1 MAEDS
6 FNPEAKAWIDNV
18 NLATGMS
25 AGWRL
30 EFLGK
35 RYKPNRKQPT
45 ANRAPLKIR
54 RFVRGLPWALVHDAI
69 RYLMSQ
75 APYSGIIYNGVK
87 IPGEFRP
94 TSTRWVR
101 DDQERVDGQ
110 ATGSYTL
117 VQDLIEDGV
126 TDEFSIPS
134 GGSCSEEVVTEWRW
148 DDPEVV
154 DVNTLPEYG
163 HQGVSYSIQAV
174 RRDEAGGFEY
184 AIVKRKAKTQF
195 SGWVTTECTE
205 FETVETATWDNV
217 YGGIGGDPYITEPYE
232 GVPEACTGD
241 KGVTVALNITENSD
255 CTFKITAQRRTSKT
269 VKTETVSSRTVFET
283 TSQASTQ
290 ATSALA
296 DAPSASGGTYYT
308 RESKLRPD
316 GLYDVS
322 EKKVKETAKVKS
334 RTSVRKTLRGVIK
347 STTERNTTNDSTTVS
362 NVGDEVVLEKT
373 PGGLWNRTVTEV
385 ESKAAGVIANDC
397 EKDVFT
403 HQDSTTINQKSK
415 GESHTNAPGGGKTYS
430 TVSRQNDEGTW
441 DVVTK
446 TTTEISQPN
455 ARVSKRKTLR
465 GVVTTRVDRNSSTST
480 VVVSKV
486 GDEVSIEKT
495 PGGLWNRTTTEVEP
509 DPIGKVAQESAATV
523 FERSSSVTENAAS
536 EPAIDAVAGGGFVRT
551 NSARMTEEGTWDV
564 TDKATQEVPY
574 PSSFKQVKNVGNA
587 IVTIERS
594 RNISS
599 NNINYNPKAGCS
611 TSYEVTPGGM
621 YNTEKVSVAPSPN
634 AIEHERSK
642 SQNVTVTSDT
652 DGQSVPK
659 TRIPRP
665 AVNQQIISVSRLDPQ
680 TGVWECQE
688 KTITYSKASG
698 KGESRFVTE
707 QANTTITRHDPV
719 IPTGSGEN
727 YEFTAEPDDY
737 GGYTTRLTTYTP
749 EPVSDEISW
758 DSTVKSL
765 TSELHYTHTLNVFKN
780 QDKIPEPSGGGEVSV
795 SVSIN
800 RYGRYDG
807 YIKTSKLISWTKA
820 QSDGDGGSRN
830 GSMTVYQFK
839 NDAQGR
845 LWKRE
850 VICTTVAYI
859 GVGNEGDEASTA
871 ANAIS
876 FPGVALGRRC
886 YITSVSF
893 GEWVKE

>member
-6 FNPEAKAWIDNV
+6 FNPEAKSWIDNV

-35 RYKPNRKQPT
+35 RYKPNRKPA

-126 TDEFSIPS
+126 TDEFSTPS

-232 GVPEACTGD
+232 GAPEACTGD

-283 TSQASTQ
+283 TNQASTQ

-415 GESHTNAPGGGKTYS
+415 GESHTKEPGGGKTYS

-455 ARVSKRKTLR
+455 TRVSKRKTLR

-495 PGGLWNRTTTEVEP
+495 PGGLWNRTTTEVESE
-509 DPIGKVAQESAATV
+509 PIGKVAQESTATV
-523 FERSSSVTENAAS
+523 FERSSSVTENKAS
-536 EPAIDAVAGGGFVRT
+536 EPTIDVVAGGGFVRT

-564 TDKATQEVPY
+564 TDKATQEVSY

-594 RNISS
+594 RNSSS
-599 NNINYNPKAGCS
+599 NNINYNPGAGCS

-621 YNTEKVSVAPSPN
+621 YNTEKVSVVPSSG
-634 AIEHERSK
+634 AIEYERSK
-642 SQNVTVTSDT
+642 SKHVTVTSVT
-652 DGQSVPK
+652 NGQSTPNTQLPQSGV
-659 TRIPRP
+659 
-665 AVNQQIISVSRLDPQ
+665 ANQQKILVSRLDPQ
-680 TGVWECQE
+680 TGVWECQD
-688 KTITYSKASG
+688 KTITYSWATAD
-698 KGESRFVTE
+698 GESHFATE
-707 QANTTITRHDPV
+707 STRTTVSRHATDVPS
-719 IPTGSGEN
+719 GGGEN
-727 YEFTAEPDDY
+727 YEVTAEPDDY
-737 GGYTTRLTTYTP
+737 GGFTTRKTTYDP
-749 EPVSDEISW
+749 KSKEKKVSW
-758 DSTVKSL
+758 VSTVKSL
-765 TSELHYTHTLNVFKN
+765 TSELKYKHTLHVFKN
-780 QDKIPEPSGGGEVSV
+780 LEEPPEPPSGGDVSV
-795 SVSIN
+795 NVSIN
-800 RYGRYDG
+800 RYGLYDG
-807 YIKTSKLISWTKA
+807 YIQTSTLTDWIKVKEE
-820 QSDGDGGSRN
+820 DGGQRD
-830 GSMTVYQFK
+830 GTMTVYQFK

-845 LWKRE
+845 LWKRQ
-850 VICTTVAYI
+850 VQCKTRAFI
-859 GVGNEGDEASTA
+859 GTGNEGTEASTA

-876 FPGVALGRRC
+876 FPGVSLGRRC

-893 GEWVKE
+893 GGWEKE